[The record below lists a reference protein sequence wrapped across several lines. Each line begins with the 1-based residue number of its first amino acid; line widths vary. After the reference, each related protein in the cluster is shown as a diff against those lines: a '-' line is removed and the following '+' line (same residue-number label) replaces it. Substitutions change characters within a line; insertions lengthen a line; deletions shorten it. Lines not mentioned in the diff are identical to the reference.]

1 VNSDF
6 WSDVVDWIADTIA
19 YQGANPT
26 GRPLPKI
33 EAKDGQEPTAE
44 FQRQLAREAD
54 ARTKSQP
61 AKTLASVDKKT
72 LDREF
77 WETM

>member
-1 VNSDF
+1 VISDF

-44 FQRQLAREAD
+44 YLREQARQADAKMKSGPAKQLAA
-54 ARTKSQP
+54 T
-61 AKTLASVDKKT
+61 DKKA
-72 LDREF
+72 LDKEF